1 MPLPIHELRMFEGR
15 QICVALADGS
25 RIDDCSL
32 ISAGRSRARTMWL
45 FVNGLDVFIR
55 PADIVAVWESA
66 PLRRQPAA

>member
-1 MPLPIHELRMFEGR
+1 MSPPIQELRTFEGH
-15 QICVALADGS
+15 QVCLALADGS

-32 ISAGRSRARTMWL
+32 VSAGRSRARRVWL

-55 PADIVAVWESA
+55 PADVVAVWESA